1 MNKLKTIILS
11 VFIPC
16 VLQAQS
22 LPYELSGQA
31 VTIHTNTGN
40 LTLEVF
46 NSSTI
51 RVTKYPTSAAP
62 AKTSLAVV
70 ATPEK
75 TAFNVST
82 DRQEVR
88 LSTSAV
94 KLKIKLSNGLITF
107 YDLGGK
113 LLLTESPT
121 DLMFKPILDA
131 GLKTF
136 AVKQRFSPGKL
147 EALYGLGQFQDGIMN
162 YRGHTVTLKNS
173 NRFVVNPF
181 LLSTKGYGILWDNYS
196 KTIFKDDQQGMYFDS
211 EIGDLVD
218 YYFVYGKTPDGV
230 IAGYRNLTGQAPM
243 YGKWAFGFWQSRERY
258 THENDLLEV
267 AQKYRALKIPIDNI
281 VQDWQYWGTDNHD
294 WNSTE
299 FSKLTFPDPAAW
311 IDKLHHNNIHLMI
324 SVWPSFGP
332 RTTIYKEFDKKGF
345 LYPFKSWPEDGE
357 VKVYDA
363 FNPAARDIYWEHMNK
378 NIFSKG
384 VDAWWL
390 DAVEPEQSDTKAA
403 DSAKTFLGSFKRFG
417 NAFSLQ
423 TNKGVYEHQRKQNS
437 DKRVFILTRSAFSGQ
452 QRYASSTWSGDI
464 DGNWDVFRK
473 QISAGLNFSM
483 AGIPYWTTDIGG
495 FFTFKDYPLGNA
507 DPAYQELYVRW
518 FQFGAFCPLFR
529 SHGTNTH
536 REIYQF
542 GSKGDWAFDAQAD
555 FLRLRYQLMPYIY
568 SLSRKVTA
576 DSYTMMRGLPM
587 DFPADT
593 NVYKINNQYM
603 FGPSLLINPVTV
615 PLYSKTPVIKGK
627 KGSVDFSRTKTVRL
641 YLPEGT
647 WYNFWNGQKITGGH
661 YISCEAPISK
671 LPLFVKAGSVIPI
684 GPDVQFAAEN
694 NSKPITIRIYPGK
707 DGDFELYEDENDNYN
722 YEKGKFSTI
731 KFRWNDQVKT
741 LTIDKRAG
749 AYPGMV
755 KDRIFQIELV
765 SKNSGTGINTSD
777 KAAKKINYD
786 GSHLVVRLNQGLK

>member
-1 MNKLKTIILS
+1 MNKLKIVISILF
-11 VFIPC
+11 VFAFYH
-16 VLQAQS
+16 LQAQS
-22 LPYELSGQA
+22 VPFERSGQA
-31 VTIHTNTGN
+31 VVIHTHSGN

-46 NSSTI
+46 NPNTI
-51 RVTKYPTSAAP
+51 RVTKYPTSSP
-62 AKTSLAVV
+62 PEKTSLSVIAS
-70 ATPEK
+70 PEK
-75 TAFNVST
+75 TDFKVSALNE
-82 DRQEVR
+82 EVV
-88 LSTSAV
+88 LSTTAV
-94 KLKIKLSNGLITF
+94 KLKIDLNSAAITY
-107 YDLGGK
+107 YDLNGK
-113 LLLTESPT
+113 VLLKEAHT
-121 DLMFKPILDA
+121 DMMFKPVVDG

-136 AVKQRFSPGKL
+136 AIKQQFSPDKV
-147 EALYGLGQFQDGIMN
+147 EALYGLGQFQDGTMN
-162 YRGHTVTLKNS
+162 YRGHTVTLKNT
-173 NRFVVNPF
+173 NRYVANPF

-196 KTIFKDDQQGMYFDS
+196 KTIFKDDQKGMYFDS

-258 THENDLLEV
+258 INENDLLQV
-267 AQKYRALKIPIDNI
+267 AEKYRALNIPIDNI

-299 FSKLTFPDPAAW
+299 FSNLTFPDPAMLVE
-311 IDKLHHNNIHLMI
+311 KLHRNNIHLMI
-324 SVWPSFGP
+324 SVWPSFGQ
-332 RTTIYKEFDKKGF
+332 RTTIYKELEKKGF
-345 LYPFKSWPEDGE
+345 LYPFKSWPEDGG

-363 FNPAARDIYWEHMNK
+363 FNPKARDLYWEYMNK

-423 TNKGVYEHQRKQNS
+423 TNKGVYEHQRKETS

-495 FFTFKDYPLGNA
+495 FFTSKDYPLGNA

-529 SHGTNTH
+529 SHGTNTP

-542 GSKGDWAFDAQAD
+542 GSKGDWAFDVQAD

-576 DSYTMMRGLPM
+576 NAYTIMRGLPM

-603 FGPSLLINPVTV
+603 FGPSLLVNPVTA
-615 PLYSKTPVIKGK
+615 PLYSKAPAVKGGK
-627 KGSVDFSRTKTVRL
+627 SSMDFSVTKNVKL
-641 YLPEGT
+641 YLPKGI
-647 WYNFWNGQKITGGH
+647 WYNFWTGEKITGGQH
-661 YISCEAPISK
+661 ISCQAPISQ
-671 LPLFVKAGSVIPI
+671 LPLFVKAGSIIPI

-694 NSKPITIRIYPGK
+694 NTKPITLRIYPGK
-707 DGDFELYEDENDNYN
+707 DADFELYEDENDNYN
-722 YEKGKFSTI
+722 YEKGMFSTI
-731 KFRWNDQVKT
+731 KFHWNDKEKT
-741 LTIDKRAG
+741 LTIDKREG
-749 AYPGMV
+749 AYPGMLAN
-755 KDRIFQIELV
+755 RLFQMELI
-765 SKNSGTGINTSD
+765 SKNSGTGIKTSNT
-777 KAAKKINYD
+777 AIKKINYS
-786 GSHLVVRLNQGLK
+786 GSRVLVHAN